1 MGSPRLAW
9 VGAFVIGGL
18 LLFAVGLFMIGDR
31 RLLFAERFEIE
42 ADFGNVTGIAIG
54 TGVRLAGFDA
64 GEVLGI
70 EIPLNP
76 GERFLVRM
84 RVRED
89 LRPLVRTDSVAAVL
103 TDGLLGSVFIQI
115 RSGSAGAPSV
125 EDGDRIRGVDAVEIA
140 DLIEEGRETFRV
152 VTEEFLG
159 LRDAM
164 TGTLEGLVQTL
175 SQTADRISDE
185 DIRIISSASADVMKD
200 VRAVLAD
207 MRTVVA
213 DTQRLVTTLSDGE
226 GTVGRLFVD
235 DALYVHIVGTVRE
248 TEATMQS
255 VRRSAEQVERVVARL
270 GGPEGDA
277 RRLMADAGEAV
288 ALARNAMA
296 DIAEN
301 TEALKRSW
309 PFSGYFA
316 DRGFYN
322 LDQLTRDEYLGLL
335 GDNRYTPLR
344 IWVEADLLFATDG
357 KGRIALAASAVARL
371 DEAMAGLLAYPR
383 DSPIVVEGYAAG
395 GGSGLEYRQ
404 SQARADLV
412 RSYLARAYRRA
423 ASLTGAMPMGSAAEG
438 SPSRDGRW
446 DGVALT
452 MFVDTERLGGE
463 IPAWAVT
470 Q

>member
-1 MGSPRLAW
+1 MGSPRLAL
-9 VGAFVIGGL
+9 VGTFVVGGL

-31 RLLFAERFEIE
+31 RLLFAERFEVE

-115 RSGSAGAPSV
+115 RSGSAGAPPV

-140 DLIEEGRETFRV
+140 DLIEEGRRTFNTV
-152 VTEEFLG
+152 AEEFTG
-159 LRDAM
+159 LRVEMALALGNLGTTIESTTQLVDTVGADIEAI
-164 TGTLEGLVQTL
+164 TG
-175 SQTADRISDE
+175 
-185 DIRIISSASADVMKD
+185 ASAQVMEGAL
-200 VRAVLAD
+200 AVLAD
-207 MRTVVA
+207 TRA
-213 DTQRLVTTLSDGE
+213 LVGGLSEGQ
-226 GTVGRLFVD
+226 GTVGRLLED
-235 DALYVHIVGTVRE
+235 PALYEGLVGTVAE
-248 TEATMQS
+248 TEATVRA
-255 VRRSAEQVERVVARL
+255 VRRSAEQLEQVVARL

-277 RRLMADAGEAV
+277 TRLMADAGEAA

-309 PFSGYFA
+309 PFSGFFA

-322 LDQLTRDEYLGLL
+322 LDQLTRDEYRELL
-335 GDNRYTPLR
+335 GDDRYTPLR
-344 IWVEADLLFATDG
+344 IWVEGDLLFETHGD
-357 KGRIALAASAVARL
+357 GRITLAASAVARL

-395 GGSGLEYRQ
+395 GGAGLEYRQ

-452 MFVDTERLGGE
+452 MFVDTDRLRGER
-463 IPAWAVT
+463 PASAVT

>member
-1 MGSPRLAW
+1 MGSPRLAV
-9 VGAFVIGGL
+9 VGTFVVGGL

-31 RLLFAERFEIE
+31 RLLFTERFEVE

-115 RSGSAGAPSV
+115 RSGSAGAPQV
-125 EDGDRIRGVDAVEIA
+125 EDGARIRGADAVEIA
-140 DLIEEGRETFRV
+140 DLIEEGRRTF
-152 VTEEFLG
+152 TTLAGEFTG
-159 LRDAM
+159 LREEMAGALGNLGATVDTTTQLVTRVGADIEAI
-164 TGTLEGLVQTL
+164 TG
-175 SQTADRISDE
+175 
-185 DIRIISSASADVMKD
+185 ASAQVMEGAL
-200 VRAVLAD
+200 AVLAD
-207 MRTVVA
+207 TRALVA
-213 DTQRLVTTLSDGE
+213 GLSEGE
-226 GTVGRLFVD
+226 GTVGRLLED
-235 DALYVHIVGTVRE
+235 DALYDGLVGTVAE
-248 TEATMQS
+248 TEAT
-255 VRRSAEQVERVVARL
+255 VRAVRQSAEQLERVVAGL
-270 GGPEGDA
+270 AGPEGDA
-277 RRLMADAGEAV
+277 TRLMADAGEAA
-288 ALARNAMA
+288 ALARNAMS

-309 PFSGYFA
+309 PFSGFFT

-322 LDQLTRDEYLGLL
+322 LDQLTRDEYRELL
-335 GDNRYTPLR
+335 GDDRYTPLR
-344 IWVEADLLFATDG
+344 IWVEGDLLFETRG
-357 KGRIALAASAVARL
+357 GEGRITLAEGAVERL

-395 GGSGLEYRQ
+395 GGAGLEYRQ

-423 ASLTGAMPMGSAAEG
+423 ASLTGAMPMGSAADG
-438 SPSRDGRW
+438 SPRGDGRW

-452 MFVDTERLGGE
+452 MFVDTERLGGAR
-463 IPAWAVT
+463 PASAVIR
-470 Q
+470 

>member
-1 MGSPRLAW
+1 MGSPRLAL
-9 VGAFVIGGL
+9 VGTFVIGGL

-31 RLLFAERFEIE
+31 RLLFTERFEVE

-70 EIPLNP
+70 EIPANP

-140 DLIEEGRETFRV
+140 DLVEEGRRTFNTV
-152 VTEEFLG
+152 AEEFTG
-159 LRDAM
+159 LREEMALALGNLGTNIESTTQLVDTVGADIEAI
-164 TGTLEGLVQTL
+164 TGASVQVMEGAL
-175 SQTADRISDE
+175 
-185 DIRIISSASADVMKD
+185 
-200 VRAVLAD
+200 AVLAD
-207 MRTVVA
+207 TRVLVA
-213 DTQRLVTTLSDGE
+213 GLSEGE
-226 GTVGRLFVD
+226 GTVGRLLED
-235 DALYVHIVGTVRE
+235 DALYDGLVGTVAE
-248 TEATMQS
+248 TEATVRA
-255 VRRSAEQVERVVARL
+255 VRRSAEQLERVVARL

-277 RRLMADAGEAV
+277 TRLMADAGEAA

-309 PFSGYFA
+309 PFSGFFA

-322 LDQLTRDEYLGLL
+322 LDQLTRDEYRELL
-335 GDNRYTPLR
+335 ADDRYTPLR
-344 IWVEADLLFATDG
+344 IWVDGDLLFETDG
-357 KGRIALAASAVARL
+357 DGRITLAESAVARL

-395 GGSGLEYRQ
+395 GGAGLEYRQ

-412 RSYLARAYRRA
+412 RSHLARAYRRA

-452 MFVDTERLGGE
+452 MFVETDRLGGE
-463 IPAWAVT
+463 IPASAVT

>member
-1 MGSPRLAW
+1 MGSPRLAL
-9 VGAFVIGGL
+9 VGTFVIGGL

-31 RLLFAERFEIE
+31 RLLFAERFEVE

-103 TDGLLGSVFIQI
+103 TDGLLGSVFIQV
-115 RSGSAGAPSV
+115 REGSAEAPSV

-140 DLIEEGRETFRV
+140 DLIAEGRETFSTV
-152 VTEEFLG
+152 ADEFSG
-159 LRDAM
+159 LREEMARALGNLGTTVESTTQLVTAVGADIEAI
-164 TGTLEGLVQTL
+164 TG
-175 SQTADRISDE
+175 
-185 DIRIISSASADVMKD
+185 ASAQVMEGAL
-200 VRAVLAD
+200 AVLAE
-207 MRTVVA
+207 TQSLVA
-213 DTQRLVTTLSDGE
+213 GLSEGE
-226 GTVGRLFVD
+226 GTVGRLLED
-235 DALYVHIVGTVRE
+235 DALYEGLVGTVEE
-248 TEATMQS
+248 TEATMRA
-255 VRRSAEQVERVVARL
+255 VRRSAQQVELAVGRL
-270 GGPEGDA
+270 GGPEGEA
-277 RRLMADAGEAV
+277 VRLLADAGEAA

-309 PFSGYFA
+309 PFSGFFA

-322 LDQLTRDEYLGLL
+322 LDQLTRDEYRELMR
-335 GDNRYTPLR
+335 DDRYTPLR
-344 IWVEADLLFATDG
+344 IWVEGDLLFETDG
-357 KGRIALAASAVARL
+357 AGRLTLAAGAVARL

-395 GGSGLEYRQ
+395 GGVALEFRQ

-438 SPSRDGRW
+438 SPSGDGRW
-446 DGVALT
+446 DGVVLT
-452 MFVDTERLGGE
+452 MFVDAERLARGSG
-463 IPAWAVT
+463 AAGAT

>member
-1 MGSPRLAW
+1 MGSPRLAV
-9 VGAFVIGGL
+9 VGTFVIGGL

-31 RLLFAERFEIE
+31 RLLFTERFEVE

-115 RSGSAGAPSV
+115 RSGSAGAPPV

-140 DLIEEGRETFRV
+140 DLIAEGRETFRTV
-152 VTEEFLG
+152 GEEFIG
-159 LRDAM
+159 LQDQMSAALDALVEPIAITTELVASVRTDVETI
-164 TGTLEGLVQTL
+164 TGTAAEVTRHARALLEETRAIVEALASGESTLGQLLGDDSLYQGL
-175 SQTADRISDE
+175 
-185 DIRIISSASADVMKD
+185 
-200 VRAVLAD
+200 
-207 MRTVVA
+207 
-213 DTQRLVTTLSDGE
+213 
-226 GTVGRLFVD
+226 
-235 DALYVHIVGTVRE
+235 VGTVQE
-248 TEATMQS
+248 TEATMRA
-255 VRRSAEQVERVVARL
+255 VRRSVEEVEQLVDRL
-270 GGPEGDA
+270 GGPEGDGT
-277 RRLMADAGEAV
+277 RLLADAAEAA
-288 ALARNAMA
+288 ALARNAME
-296 DIAEN
+296 DVAEN

-309 PFSGYFA
+309 PFSGFFA

-322 LDQLTRDEYLGLL
+322 LDQLTRDEYRELFR
-335 GDNRYTPLR
+335 DDRYTPLR
-344 IWVEADLLFATDG
+344 IWVEGDLLFETDG
-357 KGRIALAASAVARL
+357 DERIALAASAVARL

-383 DSPIVVEGYAAG
+383 DSPIVVEGYAPG
-395 GGSGLEYRQ
+395 GPGLAYRR
-404 SQARADLV
+404 SHARADLV
-412 RSYLARAYRRA
+412 RAHLARAYRRA

-452 MFVDTERLGGE
+452 MFVDTERLRGE
-463 IPAWAVT
+463 RPASAVT

>member
-1 MGSPRLAW
+1 MGSPRLAL
-9 VGAFVIGGL
+9 VGTFVIGGL

-31 RLLFAERFEIE
+31 RLLFTERFEVE

-70 EIPLNP
+70 EIPANP

-115 RSGSAGAPSV
+115 RAGSAGAPSV

-140 DLIEEGRETFRV
+140 DLVEEGRRTFNTV
-152 VTEEFLG
+152 AEEFTG
-159 LRDAM
+159 LREEMALALGNLGTNIESTTQLVDTVGADIEAI
-164 TGTLEGLVQTL
+164 TGASVQVMEGAL
-175 SQTADRISDE
+175 
-185 DIRIISSASADVMKD
+185 
-200 VRAVLAD
+200 AVLAD
-207 MRTVVA
+207 TRVLVA
-213 DTQRLVTTLSDGE
+213 GLSEGE
-226 GTVGRLFVD
+226 GTVGRLLED
-235 DALYVHIVGTVRE
+235 DALYDGLVGTVAE
-248 TEATMQS
+248 TEATVRA
-255 VRRSAEQVERVVARL
+255 VRRSAEQLERVVARL

-277 RRLMADAGEAV
+277 TRLMADAGEAA

-309 PFSGYFA
+309 PFSGFFA

-322 LDQLTRDEYLGLL
+322 LDQLTRDEYRELL
-335 GDNRYTPLR
+335 ADDRYTPLR
-344 IWVEADLLFATDG
+344 IWVDGDLLFETDG
-357 KGRIALAASAVARL
+357 DGRITLAESAVARL

-395 GGSGLEYRQ
+395 GGAGLEYRQ

-412 RSYLARAYRRA
+412 RSHLARAYRRA

-452 MFVDTERLGGE
+452 MFVETDRLGGE
-463 IPAWAVT
+463 IPASAVT

>member
-1 MGSPRLAW
+1 MGSPRLAV
-9 VGAFVIGGL
+9 VGTFVIGGL

-31 RLLFAERFEIE
+31 RLLFTERFVLE

-115 RSGSAGAPSV
+115 RSGSAGAPPV

-140 DLIEEGRETFRV
+140 DLIAEGRETFRTV
-152 VTEEFLG
+152 GEEFIG
-159 LRDAM
+159 LQDQMSAALDALVEPIAITTELVASVRTDVETI
-164 TGTLEGLVQTL
+164 TGTAAEVTRHARALLEETRAIVEALASGKSTLGQLLGDDSLYQGL
-175 SQTADRISDE
+175 
-185 DIRIISSASADVMKD
+185 
-200 VRAVLAD
+200 
-207 MRTVVA
+207 
-213 DTQRLVTTLSDGE
+213 
-226 GTVGRLFVD
+226 
-235 DALYVHIVGTVRE
+235 VGTVQE
-248 TEATMQS
+248 TEATMRA
-255 VRRSAEQVERVVARL
+255 VRRSVEEVEQLVDRL
-270 GGPEGDA
+270 GGPEGDGT
-277 RRLMADAGEAV
+277 RLLADAAEAA
-288 ALARNAMA
+288 ALARNAME
-296 DIAEN
+296 DVAEN

-309 PFSGYFA
+309 PFSGFFA

-322 LDQLTRDEYLGLL
+322 LDQLTRDEYRELFR
-335 GDNRYTPLR
+335 DDRYTPLR
-344 IWVEADLLFATDG
+344 IWVEGDLLFQTDG
-357 KGRIALAASAVARL
+357 DERIALAASAVARL

-395 GGSGLEYRQ
+395 GGAGLEYRR

-452 MFVDTERLGGE
+452 MFVDTERLRGE
-463 IPAWAVT
+463 RPASAVT

>member
-1 MGSPRLAW
+1 MGSPRLAV

-31 RLLFAERFEIE
+31 RLLFTERFEVE

-70 EIPLNP
+70 QIPRDP

-115 RSGSAGAPSV
+115 RSGSADAPSV
-125 EDGDRIRGVDAVEIA
+125 EDGARISGVDAVEIA
-140 DLIEEGRETFRV
+140 DLIAEGRDTFTAVR
-152 VTEEFLG
+152 EEFSG
-159 LRDAM
+159 LQDQMSDAL
-164 TGTLEGLVQTL
+164 TALVEPIAITTEL
-175 SQTADRISDE
+175 VASVRADVETITSTAAE
-185 DIRIISSASADVMKD
+185 VTQHASALLEET
-200 VRAVLAD
+200 RGIIEALSSGENTLAQL
-207 MRTVVA
+207 M
-213 DTQRLVTTLSDGE
+213 G
-226 GTVGRLFVD
+226 D
-235 DALYVHIVGTVRE
+235 DSLYQGLVGTVEE
-248 TEATMQS
+248 TEATMRA
-255 VRRSAEQVERVVARL
+255 VRQSAEEVEQLVDRL
-270 GGPEGDA
+270 GGPGGDGT
-277 RRLMADAGEAV
+277 RLLADAAEAA
-288 ALARNAMA
+288 ALARNAME
-296 DIAEN
+296 DVAEN

-309 PFSGYFA
+309 PFSGFFA

-322 LDQLTRDEYLGLL
+322 LDQLTRDEYRELFR
-335 GDNRYTPLR
+335 DDRYTPLR
-344 IWVEADLLFATDG
+344 IWVEGDLLFETRGDD
-357 KGRIALAASAVARL
+357 RVALADGAVARL
-371 DEAMAGLLAYPR
+371 DEAMAGLLDYPR

-395 GGSGLEYRQ
+395 GPGLAYRR

-412 RSYLARAYRRA
+412 RAHLARAYRRA
-423 ASLTGAMPMGSAAEG
+423 ASLTGAMPMGAAADG
-438 SPSRDGRW
+438 SPSGDGRW

-452 MFVDTERLGGE
+452 MFVDTERLQGAR
-463 IPAWAVT
+463 PASAVT

>member
-1 MGSPRLAW
+1 MGSPRLAV
-9 VGAFVIGGL
+9 VGTFVVGGL

-31 RLLFAERFEIE
+31 RLLFTERFEVE

-115 RSGSAGAPSV
+115 RSGSADAPAV

-140 DLIEEGRETFRV
+140 DLIEEGRRTFRTV
-152 VTEEFLG
+152 GEEFIGIQDQMSEAL
-159 LRDAM
+159 DALVEPITVTTELVARVRADVETI
-164 TGTLEGLVQTL
+164 TGTAAEVTQHARALLEETRAIIEALASGESTLGQLLGDDSLYQGL
-175 SQTADRISDE
+175 
-185 DIRIISSASADVMKD
+185 
-200 VRAVLAD
+200 
-207 MRTVVA
+207 
-213 DTQRLVTTLSDGE
+213 
-226 GTVGRLFVD
+226 
-235 DALYVHIVGTVRE
+235 VGTVQE
-248 TEATMQS
+248 TEATMRA
-255 VRRSAEQVERVVARL
+255 VRQSAEEVEQLVDRL
-270 GGPEGDA
+270 GGPEGDGT
-277 RRLMADAGEAV
+277 RLLADAAEAA
-288 ALARNAMA
+288 ALARNAME
-296 DIAEN
+296 DVAEN

-309 PFSGYFA
+309 PFSGFFA

-322 LDQLTRDEYLGLL
+322 LDQLTRDEYRGLFR
-335 GDNRYTPLR
+335 DDRYTPLR
-344 IWVEADLLFATDG
+344 IWVEGDLLFEAG
-357 KGRIALAASAVARL
+357 GGGRITLAESAVARL

-383 DSPIVVEGYAAG
+383 DSPIVVEGYADG
-395 GGSGLEYRQ
+395 GGAGLEYRQ

-412 RSYLARAYRRA
+412 RAHLARAYRRA

-452 MFVDTERLGGE
+452 MFVETDRLGGE
-463 IPAWAVT
+463 IPASAVT

>member
-1 MGSPRLAW
+1 MGSPRLAL
-9 VGAFVIGGL
+9 VGTFVIGGL

-31 RLLFAERFEIE
+31 RLLFAERFEVE

-115 RSGSAGAPSV
+115 RSGSAGAPPV

-140 DLIEEGRETFRV
+140 DLIAEGRETFRTV
-152 VTEEFLG
+152 GEEFIG
-159 LRDAM
+159 LQDQMSAALDALVEPIAITTELVASVRTDVETI
-164 TGTLEGLVQTL
+164 TGTAAEVTQHARALLEETRAIVEALASGESTLGQLLGDDSLYQGL
-175 SQTADRISDE
+175 
-185 DIRIISSASADVMKD
+185 
-200 VRAVLAD
+200 
-207 MRTVVA
+207 
-213 DTQRLVTTLSDGE
+213 
-226 GTVGRLFVD
+226 
-235 DALYVHIVGTVRE
+235 VGTVQE
-248 TEATMQS
+248 TEATMRA
-255 VRRSAEQVERVVARL
+255 VRRSVEEVEQLVDRL
-270 GGPEGDA
+270 GGPEGDGA
-277 RRLMADAGEAV
+277 RLLADAAEAA
-288 ALARNAMA
+288 ALARNAME
-296 DIAEN
+296 DVAEN

-309 PFSGYFA
+309 PFSGFFV

-322 LDQLTRDEYLGLL
+322 LDQLTRDEYRELFR
-335 GDNRYTPLR
+335 DDRYTPLR
-344 IWVEADLLFATDG
+344 IWVEGDLLFETDG
-357 KGRIALAASAVARL
+357 QERITLAESAVARL

-395 GGSGLEYRQ
+395 GPGLAYRR
-404 SQARADLV
+404 SHARADLV
-412 RSYLARAYRRA
+412 RAHLARAYRRA

-452 MFVDTERLGGE
+452 MFVDTDRLGGE
-463 IPAWAVT
+463 IPASAIT

>member
-1 MGSPRLAW
+1 MGSPRLAV
-9 VGAFVIGGL
+9 VGTFVVGGL

-31 RLLFAERFEIE
+31 RLLFTERFEIE

-115 RSGSAGAPSV
+115 RSGSAEAPTV

-140 DLIEEGRETFRV
+140 DLIAEGRETFRTV
-152 VTEEFLG
+152 GEEFIG
-159 LRDAM
+159 LQDQMSAALDALVEPITVTTELVARVRADVETI
-164 TGTLEGLVQTL
+164 TGTAAEVTQHARALLEDTRTIVEALASGESTLGQLLGDDSLYRGL
-175 SQTADRISDE
+175 A
-185 DIRIISSASADVMKD
+185 
-200 VRAVLAD
+200 
-207 MRTVVA
+207 
-213 DTQRLVTTLSDGE
+213 
-226 GTVGRLFVD
+226 
-235 DALYVHIVGTVRE
+235 GTVRE
-248 TEATMQS
+248 TEATMRA
-255 VRRSAEQVERVVARL
+255 VRRSAEEVEELVDRL
-270 GGPEGDA
+270 GGPEGDGT
-277 RRLMADAGEAV
+277 RLLADAAEAA
-288 ALARNAMA
+288 ALARNAME
-296 DIAEN
+296 DVAEN

-309 PFSGYFA
+309 PFSGFFA

-322 LDQLTRDEYLGLL
+322 LDQLTRDEYRELFR
-335 GDNRYTPLR
+335 DDRYTPLR
-344 IWVEADLLFATDG
+344 IWVEGDLLFETDG
-357 KGRIALAASAVARL
+357 DDRISLAAGAVARL
-371 DEAMAGLLAYPR
+371 DEAMAGLLDYPR
-383 DSPIVVEGYAAG
+383 DSPVVVEGYAAG
-395 GGSGLEYRQ
+395 GPGLAYRR

-412 RSYLARAYRRA
+412 RSHLARAYRRA

-452 MFVDTERLGGE
+452 MFVDTDRLRGGR
-463 IPAWAVT
+463 PASAVT

>member
-31 RLLFAERFEIE
+31 RLLFTERFEIE

-89 LRPLVRTDSVAAVL
+89 LRPLVRRDSVAAVL

-115 RSGSAGAPSV
+115 RSGSAGAPPV

-140 DLIEEGRETFRV
+140 DLIEEGRETFNTV
-152 VTEEFLG
+152 AEEFTG
-159 LRDAM
+159 LREEMALALGNLGTTIESTTQLVDTVGADIEAI
-164 TGTLEGLVQTL
+164 TG
-175 SQTADRISDE
+175 
-185 DIRIISSASADVMKD
+185 ASARVMEGAL
-200 VRAVLAD
+200 AVLAE
-207 MRTVVA
+207 TQTLVA
-213 DTQRLVTTLSDGE
+213 GLSAGE
-226 GTVGRLFVD
+226 GTVGRLLED
-235 DALYVHIVGTVRE
+235 DALYDGLVGTVSE
-248 TEATMQS
+248 TEAT
-255 VRRSAEQVERVVARL
+255 VRAVRKSAEQLEGVVARL
-270 GGPEGDA
+270 GGPDGDA
-277 RRLMADAGEAV
+277 ARLMADAGEAA
-288 ALARNAMA
+288 ALARNAMS

-309 PFSGYFA
+309 PFSGFFA

-322 LDQLTRDEYLGLL
+322 LDQLTRDEYRELFR
-335 GDNRYTPLR
+335 DDRYTPLR
-344 IWVEADLLFATDG
+344 IWVEAKHLFETDG
-357 KGRIALAASAVARL
+357 AGRVTLADKAVPRL

-395 GGSGLEYRQ
+395 GGAGLEYRQ
-404 SQARADLV
+404 SQVRADLV

-452 MFVDTERLGGE
+452 MFVETDRLGGE
-463 IPAWAVT
+463 IPASAVR

>member
-31 RLLFAERFEIE
+31 RLLFTERFEIE

-140 DLIEEGRETFRV
+140 DLIEEGRATFRTV
-152 VTEEFLG
+152 GEEFMG
-159 LRDAM
+159 LQDQMSQALDALVEPIAVTTDLVASVRM
-164 TGTLEGLVQTL
+164 DVETITGTAAEVTAHARALLEETRAIVAALASGESTLGQLVGDDSLYRGL
-175 SQTADRISDE
+175 
-185 DIRIISSASADVMKD
+185 
-200 VRAVLAD
+200 
-207 MRTVVA
+207 
-213 DTQRLVTTLSDGE
+213 
-226 GTVGRLFVD
+226 
-235 DALYVHIVGTVRE
+235 VGTVEE
-248 TEATMQS
+248 TEATMLA
-255 VRRSAEQVERVVARL
+255 VRRSAEEVEQLIDRFGNPEGEGARL
-270 GGPEGDA
+270 
-277 RRLMADAGEAV
+277 LADAAEAA

-309 PFSGYFA
+309 PFSGFFA

-322 LDQLTRDEYLGLL
+322 LDQLTRDEYRELFR
-335 GDNRYTPLR
+335 GDRYTPLR
-344 IWVEADLLFATDG
+344 IWVEGDLLFETDAT
-357 KGRIALAASAVARL
+357 GRPTLADSAVARL

-395 GGSGLEYRQ
+395 GGAGLEYRQ

-452 MFVDTERLGGE
+452 MFVETDRLGGE
-463 IPAWAVT
+463 IPASAIT

>member
-140 DLIEEGRETFRV
+140 DLIEEGRRTFTTV
-152 VTEEFLG
+152 AGEFTG
-159 LRDAM
+159 LREEMAEALGNLGTTVETTTQLVTRVGADIEAI
-164 TGTLEGLVQTL
+164 TG
-175 SQTADRISDE
+175 
-185 DIRIISSASADVMKD
+185 ASARVMEG
-200 VRAVLAD
+200 ALTVLAE
-207 MRTVVA
+207 TQALVA
-213 DTQRLVTTLSDGE
+213 GLSEGE
-226 GTVGRLFVD
+226 GTVGRLLED
-235 DALYVHIVGTVRE
+235 DALYDGLVGTVTE
-248 TEATMQS
+248 TEAT
-255 VRRSAEQVERVVARL
+255 VRAVRQSAEQLERVVARL

-277 RRLMADAGEAV
+277 TRLMADAGEAA

-309 PFSGYFA
+309 PFSGFFA

-322 LDQLTRDEYLGLL
+322 LDQLTRDEYRELL
-335 GDNRYTPLR
+335 GDDRYTPLR
-344 IWVEADLLFATDG
+344 IWVEGDLLFETDG
-357 KGRIALAASAVARL
+357 GGAIALAESAVARL

-383 DSPIVVEGYAAG
+383 DSPIVVEGYADG
-395 GGSGLEYRQ
+395 GGAGLEYRQ

-412 RSYLARAYRRA
+412 RSHLARAYRRA
-423 ASLTGAMPMGSAAEG
+423 ASLTGSMPMGSAAEG

-463 IPAWAVT
+463 VPASAVT

>member
-1 MGSPRLAW
+1 MGSPRLAV
-9 VGAFVIGGL
+9 VGTFVIGGL

-31 RLLFAERFEIE
+31 RLLFTERFEVE

-115 RSGSAGAPSV
+115 RSGSAGAPPV

-140 DLIEEGRETFRV
+140 DLIAEGRETFRTV
-152 VTEEFLG
+152 GEEFIG
-159 LRDAM
+159 LQDQMSAALDALVEPIAITTELVASVRTDVETI
-164 TGTLEGLVQTL
+164 TGTAAEVTRHARALLEETRAIVEALASGESTLGQLLGDDSLYQGL
-175 SQTADRISDE
+175 
-185 DIRIISSASADVMKD
+185 
-200 VRAVLAD
+200 
-207 MRTVVA
+207 
-213 DTQRLVTTLSDGE
+213 
-226 GTVGRLFVD
+226 
-235 DALYVHIVGTVRE
+235 VGTVQE
-248 TEATMQS
+248 TEATMRA
-255 VRRSAEQVERVVARL
+255 VRRSVEEVEQLVDRL
-270 GGPEGDA
+270 GGPEGDGT
-277 RRLMADAGEAV
+277 RLLADAAEAA
-288 ALARNAMA
+288 ALARNAME
-296 DIAEN
+296 DVAEN

-309 PFSGYFA
+309 PFSGFFA
-316 DRGFYN
+316 DRGFFN
-322 LDQLTRDEYLGLL
+322 LDQLTRDEYRELFR
-335 GDNRYTPLR
+335 DDRYTPLR
-344 IWVEADLLFATDG
+344 IWVEGDLLFQTDG
-357 KGRIALAASAVARL
+357 DERIALAASAVARL

-395 GGSGLEYRQ
+395 GGAGLEYRR

-452 MFVDTERLGGE
+452 MFVDTERLRGE
-463 IPAWAVT
+463 RPASAVT

>member
-1 MGSPRLAW
+1 MGSPRLAV
-9 VGAFVIGGL
+9 VGTFVVGGL

-31 RLLFAERFEIE
+31 RLLFTERFEVE

-140 DLIEEGRETFRV
+140 DLIEEGRRTFRTV
-152 VTEEFLG
+152 GEEFIGIQDQMSEAL
-159 LRDAM
+159 DALVEPITVTTELVARVRADVETI
-164 TGTLEGLVQTL
+164 TGTAAEVTQHARALLEETRAIIEALASGESTLGQLLGDDSLYQGL
-175 SQTADRISDE
+175 
-185 DIRIISSASADVMKD
+185 
-200 VRAVLAD
+200 
-207 MRTVVA
+207 
-213 DTQRLVTTLSDGE
+213 
-226 GTVGRLFVD
+226 
-235 DALYVHIVGTVRE
+235 VGTVQE
-248 TEATMQS
+248 TEATMRA
-255 VRRSAEQVERVVARL
+255 VRQSAEEVEQLVDRL
-270 GGPEGDA
+270 GGPEGDGT
-277 RRLMADAGEAV
+277 RLLADAAEAA
-288 ALARNAMA
+288 ALARNAME
-296 DIAEN
+296 DVAEN

-309 PFSGYFA
+309 PFSGFFA

-322 LDQLTRDEYLGLL
+322 LDQLTRDEYRGLFR
-335 GDNRYTPLR
+335 DDRYTPLR
-344 IWVEADLLFATDG
+344 IWVEGDLLFEAG
-357 KGRIALAASAVARL
+357 GGGRITLAESAVARL

-383 DSPIVVEGYAAG
+383 GSPIVVEGYADG
-395 GGSGLEYRQ
+395 GGAGLEYRQ

-412 RSYLARAYRRA
+412 RAHIARAYRRA

-452 MFVDTERLGGE
+452 MFVETDRLGGE
-463 IPAWAVT
+463 IPASAVT